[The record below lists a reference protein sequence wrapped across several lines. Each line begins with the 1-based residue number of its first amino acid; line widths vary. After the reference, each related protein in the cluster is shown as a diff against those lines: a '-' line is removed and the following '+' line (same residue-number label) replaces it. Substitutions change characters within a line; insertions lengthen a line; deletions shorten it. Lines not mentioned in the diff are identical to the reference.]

1 LTVFKLILISGLVV
15 SACTTVKPYVWAD
28 RLPAPPAGAE
38 QSQALQIGD
47 HVFVSI
53 QGQDTMGGD
62 LEVRPGG
69 DILMPAAGR
78 FQAVGKT
85 VDMLAAEISARL
97 RGILENPRVT
107 VVLGLR
113 KPPNV
118 TVIGEVKTPGRYD
131 IREGDGVLETLAR
144 AGGLTDFA
152 AEDDIY
158 LIRRERP
165 VPRVR
170 FRYDDLVGAEP
181 ASARIKLADG
191 DIVVVE

>member
-1 LTVFKLILISGLVV
+1 MIVFKRLLILGLLV
-15 SACTTVKPYVWAD
+15 SACTTVKPYIWAD
-28 RLPAPPAGAE
+28 RLPPPPPGAAA
-38 QSQALQIGD
+38 QTLQVGD
-47 HVFVSI
+47 HVLVAV

-62 LEVRPGG
+62 IEVRPGG
-69 DILMPAAGR
+69 DILIPAAGR
-78 FQAVGKT
+78 FQAAGKT
-85 VDMLAAEISARL
+85 VDVLSAEIAARL

-118 TVIGEVKTPGRYD
+118 TVIGEVKTPGRYE
-131 IREGDGVLETLAR
+131 IRDGDGVLETLAR

-152 AEDDIY
+152 SEDDIY

-170 FRYDDLVGAEP
+170 FRYDDLVVADP
-181 ASARIKLADG
+181 PSARIKLADG